1 MVAAE
6 VDAEVR
12 LQPSPLKRG
21 VVRDE
26 VGVLLDRLPEDRV
39 GDAIGVVNVDL
50 LAVRELQEPQPA
62 LCGVESCGL

>member
-26 VGVLLDRLPEDRV
+26 LGAYLNRR
-39 GDAIGVVNVDL
+39 A
-50 LAVRELQEPQPA
+50 
-62 LCGVESCGL
+62 

>member
-21 VVRDE
+21 VVGDE
-26 VGVLLDRLPEDRV
+26 LVAVGDLRPDIVRRSVVGV
-39 GDAIGVVNVDL
+39 VDL
-50 LAVRELQEPQPA
+50 RARAIRELD
-62 LCGVESCGL
+62 